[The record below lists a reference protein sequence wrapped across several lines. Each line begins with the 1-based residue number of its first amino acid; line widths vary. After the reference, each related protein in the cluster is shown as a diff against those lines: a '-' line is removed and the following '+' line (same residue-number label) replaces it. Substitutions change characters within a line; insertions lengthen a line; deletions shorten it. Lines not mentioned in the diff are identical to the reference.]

1 MHTPRSPWWNHS
13 WRLALVLAL
22 AMPACMAERGDEA
35 SRQPH
40 DEEPESQREVVVT
53 PPSSD
58 PLSNALVQIDAASA
72 RAKGLPELSFSLDF
86 RDTAFTVMPYAE
98 GSYLRASGP
107 PGGPLSLVVSPI
119 TRDAEFGPADAAS
132 GSVVE
137 QVELLGEPRRA
148 VAWIS
153 GSSQA
158 RTSHCSILVAPARGD
173 HALLLELGVGHQ
185 GPDVTCKTALAHEQ
199 LAKVI
204 ASLRF

>member
-1 MHTPRSPWWNHS
+1 MLG
-13 WRLALVLAL
+13 LAA
-22 AMPACMAERGDEA
+22 PACMAERSDEA

-40 DEEPESQREVVVT
+40 DEEPEPTREVVVT

-58 PLSNALVQIDAASA
+58 PVSNALVQIDAASA

-107 PGGPLSLVVSPI
+107 PGGPLTLVVSAI
-119 TRDAEFGPADAAS
+119 TRDAEFGPGDAS
-132 GSVVE
+132 SSVVE

-153 GSSQA
+153 GSSHA

-185 GPDVTCKTALAHEQ
+185 GPDITCKTALAHAQ
-199 LAKVI
+199 LARVI